1 MLHADTVNKKNIA
14 PANPLWDGRR
24 NGWASCRAAI
34 LEKKGSEEVF
44 FLLKKEEEEEIDVL
58 FVSSL

>member
-1 MLHADTVNKKNIA
+1 MLHADTVNKKNVA

-34 LEKKGSEEVF
+34 LEKKGSEVF
-44 FLLKKEEEEEIDVL
+44 FLKKKKKIEIDVL
-58 FVSSL
+58 LFVSPL